1 MSEHYF
7 SKKPQSQSKPK
18 VWNYQLRENSYTF
31 TSDVGVFSKDEVD
44 FGTRLLI
51 EKFKK
56 PSINGEFLDLGCGYG
71 PIGITLADCYEDRKI
86 VMADINE
93 RAVQLAVQN
102 AELNAV
108 TNVEVI
114 QSDRFSAIEERS
126 FAAIV
131 TNPPIRAGKPV
142 VHKIFEESKN
152 ALFLGGELWVVIQ
165 KKQGAPS
172 AKRKLE
178 TLFSQVDVVARD
190 KGYFVL
196 RALNS

>member
-1 MSEHYF
+1 MFIYL
-7 SKKPQSQSKPK
+7 
-18 VWNYQLRENSYTF
+18 VCVYEN
-31 TSDVGVFSKDEVD
+31 
-44 FGTRLLI
+44 
-51 EKFKK
+51 
-56 PSINGEFLDLGCGYG
+56 N
-71 PIGITLADCYEDRKI
+71 GITMVEYNEDINI
-86 VMADINE
+86 VMVDINE
-93 RAVQLAVQN
+93 RAVQLAFKN